1 MYWNPIPDKEL
12 QGIINGMEQAEKEGF
27 FDDMFQGG
35 RQEARAHPTRET
47 LLSEIGPEMKLY
59 RSFFMRIY
67 GYELTWPG
75 FAETAL
81 TALED
86 AGCSRAREY
95 YSRFASE
102 YEEGR
107 ETELKNA
114 AKWLGQQ
121 GVKGKEG
128 REPRDR
134 KIRNMTRKQLTELCQ
149 RLLESGII
157 KDPSQ
162 FATAVLRGN

>member
-35 RQEARAHPTRET
+35 HQEVRAHPTRET

-95 YSRFASE
+95 YSRFVSE

-121 GVKGKEG
+121 GTKGKEG
-128 REPRDR
+128 RESR
-134 KIRNMTRKQLTELCQ
+134 KLKEMEQ
-149 RLLESGII
+149 RLELEEIELLERELELLLM
-157 KDPSQ
+157 KKSQ
-162 FATAVLRGN
+162 A